1 MTRPSAKILVIAK
14 PVQQTITVLFGVSPL
29 STRPTMLVIPDS
41 CVMVVPSDLSPL
53 TKQLVTFAQLVL
65 IATRLVFTTARRVSS
80 ASSKVPMKVR
90 RVKIARK
97 VSIALVETRVLCL
110 VQLVISVLKEQETLN
125 KTFSNLNLGITTSQ
139 IRRPK

>member
-1 MTRPSAKILVIAK
+1 MIAK
-14 PVQQTITVLFGVSPL
+14 PVQQTITVLFGASPL
-29 STRPTMLVIPDS
+29 STRPTMLVTPDS
-41 CVMVVPSDLSPL
+41 CAMVVPSDLSPL
-53 TKQLVTFAQLVL
+53 TKQLATFAQLVL
-65 IATRLVFTTARRVSS
+65 IATRLVFTTARRGSS

-125 KTFSNLNLGITTSQ
+125 KTFLNLNLVITTSQ

>member
-1 MTRPSAKILVIAK
+1 
-14 PVQQTITVLFGVSPL
+14 
-29 STRPTMLVIPDS
+29 
-41 CVMVVPSDLSPL
+41 MVVPSDLSPL

>member
-1 MTRPSAKILVIAK
+1 MIAK
-14 PVQQTITVLFGVSPL
+14 PVQQTITVLFGASPL
-29 STRPTMLVIPDS
+29 STRQTMLVTPDS
-41 CVMVVPSDLSPL
+41 CAMVVPSDLSPL